1 MKLTN
6 ALLLGTIATLAIS
19 GVVLACSLNEAKANG
34 YTIHTHGQDNYQ
46 TYSYGDRKR
55 KRKSDNSGRRNIN
68 DRFNQLRLN
77 RNSGG
82 GQRNRSNSRRSK

>member
-1 MKLTN
+1 MRLRN
-6 ALLLGTIATLAIS
+6 ALLLGTMATLAIS
-19 GVVLACSLNEAKANG
+19 GVALTFTLNEAKANG

-55 KRKSDNSGRRNIN
+55 ERKPDNSGRRNIH
-68 DRFNQLRLN
+68 DQFNQLRLN

-82 GQRNRSNSRRSK
+82 GQRNRGNTRRSK